1 LTTFPSMRRCLL
13 PLLTGCLLWTGWSD
27 LHAQEISHST
37 PASEA
42 QLQDWLESGNPKLI
56 SWAATLARERH
67 DAAFIAR
74 LPDWLH
80 RSALITDYEYAPNR
94 RDRRAY
100 DAVLDALIRG
110 DDTAE
115 VEFLDLQEL
124 ARVFP
129 AQAFLLINRL
139 PADKQLAILKE
150 WFSLANLSNT
160 RSGIAHLAAMRLAQ
174 WPTPVPGFAA
184 RILTESEEQLTIILQ
199 SRQTK
204 SFGVGIGGC
213 GDSMAQQPESGWPVV
228 YSPTIEE
235 GPNSLSGQPLIALDD
250 DRVSYRWV
258 EENSP
263 GGSCAGLT
271 GLDQRARH
279 QILAHW
285 LGVRDS
291 AMGWHANM
299 SATIVWSTQKVF
311 KAALGDIVSKQQD
324 AFSATV
330 EGLTQRGLLSK
341 SEASYSRPKLIVRL
355 VCDINPCPI
364 ANIATRQPPDILH
377 SLF

>member
-1 LTTFPSMRRCLL
+1 MRRCLL
-13 PLLTGCLLWTGWSD
+13 PLLTGCLLWTGWAD
-27 LHAQEISHST
+27 LHTQEISHSA

-42 QLQDWLESGNPKLI
+42 QLQEWLESGNPKLI

-80 RSALITDYEYAPNR
+80 RSALITDSEYAPNR

-124 ARVFP
+124 TRVFP
-129 AQAFLLINRL
+129 AQAFLLVNRL

-160 RSGIAHLAAMRLAQ
+160 RSGISHLAAMRLAQ

-204 SFGVGIGGC
+204 FFGVGTGGC
-213 GDSMAQQPESGWPVV
+213 GDSMAQQPEPGWPVV
-228 YSPTIEE
+228 YTPTIEE
-235 GPNSLSGQPLIALDD
+235 GPNSLSGQPLITLDD

-271 GLDQRARH
+271 GLDQAARH

-285 LGVRDS
+285 LGVRES
-291 AMGWHANM
+291 AMGWHADM
-299 SATIVWSTQKVF
+299 SATIVWSTQKAF
-311 KAALGDIVSKQQD
+311 EAALGDIVSKQQD

-330 EGLTQRGLLSK
+330 EALAQRGLLSK
-341 SEASYSRPKLIVRL
+341 SEASYSRPKLVVRL
-355 VCDINPCPI
+355 MCNISPCPI
-364 ANIATRQPPDILH
+364 ANSATRQPPDILH